1 MISGARRRVVAN
13 MLAIE
18 PDAAFQRI
26 VVIPNRSLSVSG
38 LWFFYGSL
46 RIRPFGTIAMPGSLA
61 VLTLLLA
68 AWFTLHGFWP
78 VLAYAVLEL
87 VWLGSCQYLCWQR
100 SKQSEQIVVT
110 GDAVIVDIDHGR
122 HHQHLEFSRYWARV
136 VVKVSDARLHSR
148 SVFIRSHGRE
158 CEVGRCLTES
168 ERDRLAQ
175 RLASLIG
182 PVGDTGRINEG

>member
-1 MISGARRRVVAN
+1 MFSGACRGVVAN

-26 VVIPNRSLSVSG
+26 VMIPNRSLSVSG
-38 LWFFYGSL
+38 LWLFYGSL
-46 RIRPFGTIAMPGSLA
+46 T

-68 AWFTLHGFWP
+68 AWFTLYGFWP

-87 VWLGSCQYLCWQR
+87 LWLGGCQYLCWQ
-100 SKQSEQIVVT
+100 QSRQGEQIVVT
-110 GDAVIVDIDHGR
+110 GDAVIVDIDQGR
-122 HHQHLEFSRYWARV
+122 RHRHLEFSRYWAQV
-136 VVKVSDARLHSR
+136 VVRVPEARLHSR

-158 CEVGRCLTES
+158 CEVGRCLTDS
-168 ERDRLAQ
+168 ERDRLAH

-182 PVGDTGRINEG
+182 PVGGTGRFDEG

>member
-38 LWFFYGSL
+38 LWFFY
-46 RIRPFGTIAMPGSLA
+46 GSLA